1 MVVVVVQQ
9 LRCCFGLV
17 VASKVWM
24 KFVVDKLFELLDV
37 RIKWIFNS
45 SL

>member
-17 VASKVWM
+17 ASK
-24 KFVVDKLFELLDV
+24 FGGYGLLVNDV
-37 RIKWIFNS
+37 GLTFTLIGYLID
-45 SL
+45 